1 MRAIHR
7 KQTLASIAALLMTWP
22 PSIGLDTCSAQSRA
36 PRHAG
41 DTGVV
46 PDDALTLV
54 VGTRFVAQSAGELSA
69 KELFET
75 ARIPLSEFN
84 ETDTCVDEAALDVA
98 KDYFTTLG
106 RVMGKAGHYYFVPDA
121 EIDKA
126 IARCRRKH
134 TVEPKAWTPGKTR
147 IIAFGRVVPTEEA
160 PALERK
166 VR

>member
-1 MRAIHR
+1 MRAINR
-7 KQTLASIAALLMTWP
+7 KQTLTALAALL
-22 PSIGLDTCSAQSRA
+22 LTCSPAGLGTAAAQSRVA
-36 PRHAG
+36 QQAG

-54 VGTRFVAQSAGELSA
+54 VGTRFVAPPAGELSA
-69 KELFET
+69 KELFEK
-75 ARIPLSEFN
+75 ARIPLSDFN
-84 ETDTCVDEAALDVA
+84 ETDTCVDQAALDVA

-121 EIDKA
+121 EIEKA
-126 IARCRRKH
+126 IAMCQRMH
-134 TVEPKAWTPGKTR
+134 TVAPKAWTQGKTK

>member
-1 MRAIHR
+1 MRAINR
-7 KQTLASIAALLMTWP
+7 KQTLTALVALVLAGSSAGLGTAA
-22 PSIGLDTCSAQSRA
+22 AQSRVA
-36 PRHAG
+36 QQAG

-54 VGTRFVAQSAGELSA
+54 VGTRFIAPLEGEHSA
-69 KELFET
+69 KELFEK
-75 ARIPLSEFN
+75 ARIPLSEFG

-106 RVMGKAGHYYFVPDA
+106 RVMGKAGHYYFVPED

-126 IARCRRKH
+126 IAMCRRKH
-134 TVEPKAWTPGKTR
+134 SAEPKAWTPGKTR

-160 PALERK
+160 PALEQTIR
-166 VR
+166 